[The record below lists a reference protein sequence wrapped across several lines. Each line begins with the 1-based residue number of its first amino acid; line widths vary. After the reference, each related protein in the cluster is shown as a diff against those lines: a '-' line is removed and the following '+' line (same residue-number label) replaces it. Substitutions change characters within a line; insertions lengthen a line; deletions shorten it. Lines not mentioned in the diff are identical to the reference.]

1 LRGRLIIF
9 QRNSAIF
16 SDKMTPIFTEVS
28 PPGAAAAIQAGT
40 ASADSLPAFLQS
52 QVFPVAINLLG
63 ALAILLAG
71 WLLAGLVA
79 GTSRRLLRRTRLDQ
93 LMASGPHEA
102 IGGFSLERLIATV
115 IFWVILVLALVAAL
129 NVLNLATVSEPLN
142 QFLNQ
147 IFAFLPKLGAAA
159 VLAAVGWLLAS
170 LGRTAVRRSNQLL
183 NFEERFIQEETG
195 GRSLLVSETL
205 ANLVYWLV
213 LLFFLPLVLN
223 ALGLDSQLAPV
234 ANLLNDLLAALP
246 RLIKAA
252 AIAAVGWFIA
262 RSVSRIVCQ
271 LVSSAGGDQLGES
284 FGLRSE
290 NGQGLAWLVGTITYV
305 LLLIPTATAA
315 LEALAIAAIS
325 EPATAMLNRVLGT
338 LPQIFTAVLIVAAA
352 VAIGRFVGQLVTQI
366 LQGFGF
372 DRVFTWL
379 GIETSG
385 ENADSTPRAP
395 GRQPSELV
403 GVVVMVGI
411 LLFSLVAATDVLG
424 LPALTRVV
432 TGLLSLSGQVMAGL
446 VVFAIGLYLAN
457 LAAGLLRSSGSQQG
471 ALLAQISRVSILA
484 FSGAM
489 ALQQIGVAPGIV
501 NLAFGLLLGAIAVAA
516 ALAVGLGGRD
526 VAAEQWRAW
535 MDDFRKRP

>member
-9 QRNSAIF
+9 KRNSAIF

-28 PPGAAAAIQAGT
+28 PPGAAAAIQAAT

-262 RSVSRIVCQ
+262 RSVSRIVSQ

-516 ALAVGLGGRD
+516 ALAFGLGGRD

>member
-1 LRGRLIIF
+1 
-9 QRNSAIF
+9 
-16 SDKMTPIFTEVS
+16 MTPIFTEVS

-516 ALAVGLGGRD
+516 ALAFGLGGRD

>member
-516 ALAVGLGGRD
+516 ALAFGLGGRD

>member
-457 LAAGLLRSSGSQQG
+457 LAAGLLRSSGSPPG
-471 ALLAQISRVSILA
+471 APLAQISPGSILA

-516 ALAVGLGGRD
+516 ALAFGLGGRD

>member
-1 LRGRLIIF
+1 
-9 QRNSAIF
+9 
-16 SDKMTPIFTEVS
+16 MFTETS
-28 PPGAAAAIQAGT
+28 PAAAVGVLFATTPT
-40 ASADSLPAFLQS
+40 ADGLPVFLQT
-52 QVFPVAINLLG
+52 QVIPIVINLLG

-79 GTSRRLLRRTRLDQ
+79 GTSRRLLRRTRLDR
-93 LMASGPHEA
+93 LMASGPDGA

-159 VLAAVGWLLAS
+159 VLAAVGWLVAG

-183 NFEERFIQEETG
+183 NFEERFIQDEDG
-195 GRSLLVSETL
+195 GRTLLVSETL
-205 ANLVYWLV
+205 ANLVFWLV

-223 ALGLDSQLAPV
+223 ALNLDSQLAPV
-234 ANLLNDLLAALP
+234 ANLLNEFLAALP

-262 RSVSRIVCQ
+262 RSVSRIVTQ
-271 LVSSAGGDQLGES
+271 LVNSAGGDQLGES

-290 NGQGLAWLVGTITYV
+290 NGQGLSWLVGTITYV

-325 EPATAMLNRVLGT
+325 QPATAMLNRVLGS
-338 LPQIFTAVLIVAAA
+338 LPQVFTAVLIVAAA
-352 VAIGRFVGQLVTQI
+352 VAIGRFAGQLVSQI

-379 GIETSG
+379 GIETRG
-385 ENADSTPRAP
+385 EPAKPTAEGATAAP

-432 TGLLSLSGQVMAGL
+432 TGLLALSGQVLAGL
-446 VVFAIGLYLAN
+446 VVFAVGLYLAN
-457 LAAGLLRSSGSQQG
+457 LAAGLLRSSGNHQG

-501 NLAFGLLLGAIAVAA
+501 NLAFGLLLGAIAVAV
-516 ALAVGLGGRD
+516 ALAFGLGGRD

-535 MDDFRKRP
+535 MEEFRQRR